1 MNLIKCVVFI
11 TLSIVLCS
19 AADKTLKGKVLNKDG
34 TAIAGA
40 TVKLLPEGLI
50 TTTASDG
57 TFAFLSTANR
67 NVSANVNNEM
77 DNQLKVC
84 GRELQSFCTQRG
96 MVRISTYSINGQLI
110 ENVIKIVDAGT
121 NVIPLP
127 YRGAGVFFYHVKL
140 ADKTYILKGNPI
152 SGLVMIDK
160 QGNGNARNKTADV
173 TIDTYTLTVNKDGYI
188 DYNVT
193 INPTVQQDVTIHPSV
208 SEGTVTDID
217 GNVYQTVRIGNQ
229 IWTVENFRATRY
241 NDGTVIPLVN
251 DPEKFGNFDL
261 YGHQKPNNGTPVP
274 QCCYYNNT
282 TNPDTIKKFGMLY
295 NFYVVKTGKL
305 APEGWRVPD
314 SSDWLAMRNY
324 LLKNPFNAAVS
335 SEPNLVVKSLAAGTD
350 WIKSFSIDGIGNDY
364 TLNNISGFG
373 AIPAGYRTGSSQILY
388 MFAGERAYWWT
399 STEAYPD
406 VPCWFT
412 LYDFTGACNYLAI
425 NDAEFGLSVRLIK
438 KS

>member
-1 MNLIKCVVFI
+1 MNFIKCVVLI
-11 TLSIVLCS
+11 ALSVVLCL
-19 AADKTLKGKVLNKDG
+19 AADTTLKGKVLNKDG
-34 TAIAGA
+34 SAIAGA
-40 TVKLLPEGLI
+40 TVKLFPDGLI
-50 TTTASDG
+50 TTTSSDG
-57 TFAFLSTANR
+57 NFSFLSTANKHISD
-67 NVSANVNNEM
+67 NDADAM
-77 DNQLKVC
+77 DNRLSVR
-84 GRELQSFCTQRG
+84 GGELHSFCTQRG
-96 MVRISTYSINGQLI
+96 PVRIATYSMNGQLI
-110 ENVIKIVDAGT
+110 ENLTRIVDAGT
-121 NVIPLP
+121 NVISLAS
-127 YRGAGVFFYHVKL
+127 RGAGIFFYHVTI
-140 ADKTYILKGNPI
+140 AGKTYILKGNPE
-152 SGLVMIDK
+152 SGIVMVDK
-160 QGNGNARNKTADV
+160 QGHGGRQNKTADV
-173 TIDTYTLTVNKDGYI
+173 SIDAYTITVNKDGYI

-193 INPTVQQDVTIHPSV
+193 INPTVQQEVTIRPSV

-229 IWTVENFRATRY
+229 VWTVENFRATRY
-241 NDGTVIPLVN
+241 NDGTEIPLVK

-324 LLKNPFNAAVS
+324 LLKNPFNAGAS
-335 SEPNLVVKSLAAGTD
+335 SEPDLVVKSLAAGTD
-350 WIKSFSIDGIGNDY
+350 WIKSSAIGGIGNDY

-438 KS
+438 NN